1 MTTNNHTTGT
11 VTNIQRLK
19 SSANG
24 NPRYT
29 FELNGTTYRTGV
41 DNMLGYGL
49 TNYEDKLV
57 TMTHRTLYG
66 YNTATNMYLV
76 D

>member
-29 FELNGTTYRTGV
+29 FELNGDTYRTRV
-41 DNMLGYGL
+41 DSMLGYGL
-49 TNYEDKLV
+49 TNYENKLV
-57 TMTHRTLYG
+57 TMTHRKLYG
-66 YNTATNMYLV
+66 YNTASGMYLA